1 MRAMGLRSSPIA
13 APRAS
18 GCARRNTRRRRV
30 QALRSLGSQAG
41 GADGSGAC
49 PLGDAPPRDVQA
61 AAATPSS
68 TASPDAE
75 PLASASASSCPYS
88 AAKGAAEEVVDAVG
102 KTARLAAARARK
114 LPRVDL
120 DSATFLQSVIKAA
133 TDPAGM
139 AGAMLDWSDE
149 HGMTV
154 GIDNPIGPACV
165 ATVDPEVRTA
175 CGISRAR
182 TRHASPFGVVEHVRH
197 GTRAVRVWWNT
208 FESRPAAPD
217 PNPAQAGNQKPS
229 FHSN

>member
-13 APRAS
+13 APRAA

-88 AAKGAAEEVVDAVG
+88 AAKGAAEEVVDVVG

-182 TRHASPFGVVEHVRH
+182 TRHASPFGVVEHV
-197 GTRAVRVWWNT
+197 
-208 FESRPAAPD
+208 
-217 PNPAQAGNQKPS
+217 
-229 FHSN
+229 